1 MIKHVVAWTFAE
13 DAEGRSKAENADIVA
28 ERLSALVPL
37 MSGIVE
43 FRLVRPQPGMEAS
56 FDLMLDSAFTD
67 ADALRAAATHPA
79 HQEVGAYI
87 AKVRTGR
94 WAMDYDPDAV

>member
-1 MIKHVVAWTFAE
+1 
-13 DAEGRSKAENADIVA
+13 
-28 ERLSALVPL
+28 

-67 ADALRAAATHPA
+67 ADALRAYATHPA

-87 AKVRTGR
+87 AKVRTGNPAFVHFEVR
-94 WAMDYDPDAV
+94 QGFDSVDPMKYLQ